1 MYAGN
6 SKRGGVNAVLG
17 NAIQEVSM
25 LMRGECD
32 AMMYAQSA
40 EDAKEHFERLLELA
54 QILLKVDFNDFT
66 FNRNRGI
73 IIALDASQRLAYG
86 LCAKYGIDLPPGTEP
101 QEAWEALKE
110 ATGKGA
116 SDFYAESGNEGA
128 DKIRFNTAS
137 RKTFT
142 KALGIAKALQKVK
155 DQWRVTGMNRGQLK
169 DWHPNAK
176 LHVTDGGST
185 IALDKGD
192 IVSLCKNPN
201 DSLKGSQLLQ
211 FAVKNGGKKLDSYA
225 GNHEFYIRNGFEPVS
240 WCKWDDAYAPK
251 GWKESGAKP
260 EHIIFYKYTG
270 KKSEYDTAEKFFES
284 VPASRDYDTAYEE
297 RDKQL

>member
-1 MYAGN
+1 MRGNAVQEIALLMRSECDSIIYAG
-6 SKRGGVNAVLG
+6 SVA
-17 NAIQEVSM
+17 A
-25 LMRGECD
+25 
-32 AMMYAQSA
+32 AQ
-40 EDAKEHFERLLELA
+40 EHFERLLELA

-66 FNRNRGI
+66 FEQKQGI
-73 IIALDASQRLAYG
+73 IIALDASSRLAFG
-86 LCAKYGIDLPPGTEP
+86 LCKKYGIDLPPDAEP
-101 QEAWEALKE
+101 MDAWEALKE
-110 ATGKGA
+110 ETGKGA
-116 SDFYAESGNEGA
+116 ADFYAESGNAGA
-128 DKIRFNTAS
+128 DKIRFNTAN
-137 RKTFT
+137 RKSFT

-185 IALDKGD
+185 IALDNGD

-201 DSLKGSQLLQ
+201 DELKGSQLLQ
-211 FAVKNGGKKLDSYA
+211 FAVKNGGTKLDSYA
-225 GNHEFYIRNGFEPVS
+225 GNHAFYIRNGFEPVS
-240 WCKWDDAYAPK
+240 WCKWKEEFAPD
-251 GWKESGAKP
+251 GWKESGENP

-284 VPASRDYDTAYEE
+284 VPACKDYDTAYEE